1 MQNGQNNR
9 RALLPQN
16 QIDAFIAQH
25 ADWRLEN
32 QSLQRSASFS
42 TYLDGVAFI
51 NRAAELAEEADH
63 HPDLH
68 LFWRKVDMV
77 LSTHDAGGVTQLDLD
92 LAARLDSALRVYSV

>member
-9 RALLPQN
+9 RALLPQD
-16 QIDAFIAQH
+16 QLDAFITQH
-25 ADWRLEN
+25 TDWRLEN
-32 QSLQRSASFS
+32 QSLQRSIGFS

-51 NRAAELAEEADH
+51 SRAAELAEEADH

-68 LFWRKVDMV
+68 LFWRKVDIV

-92 LAARLDSALRVYSV
+92 LAVQLDSALRAYSG